1 MTTDAIV
8 FGLINKTTDTVVV
21 TIWKEPVPNVYIDS
35 YLQLLIEAEGYFE
48 YRSSFET
55 HNPQVI
61 LFVFDKETEARSLW
75 NISEEVI
82 ARYED
87 TETLKKALYNILSD
101 SSIFIL
107 EKQQGTYTLRNK
119 HTGELLIPLPQK
131 EE

>member
-1 MTTDAIV
+1 MNTEAIV
-8 FGLINKTTDTVVV
+8 FGLINKTFDTVVL

-61 LFVFDKETEARSLW
+61 LFVFDKETETRSLW
-75 NISEEVI
+75 NISQEVI
-82 ARYED
+82 KQYED

-107 EKQQGTYTLRNK
+107 EKQQSTYSLRNK
-119 HTGELLIPLPQK
+119 HTGEVLIPLPQK
-131 EE
+131 GE

>member
-1 MTTDAIV
+1 MNTEAIV
-8 FGLINKTTDTVVV
+8 FGLINKTFDTVVL

-61 LFVFDKETEARSLW
+61 LFVFDKETETRSLW
-75 NISEEVI
+75 NISQEVI
-82 ARYED
+82 EQYED

-107 EKQQGTYTLRNK
+107 EKQQGDYSLRNK
-119 HTGELLIPLPQK
+119 HTGEILIPLPQK
-131 EE
+131 SE

>member
-8 FGLINKTTDTVVV
+8 FGLINRTTDTVVV

-48 YRSSFET
+48 YRSSFAT

-61 LFVFDKETEARSLW
+61 LFVFDKETETRSLW

-82 ARYED
+82 AHYED